1 MRRGPAQEI
10 TWTPTMDKRL
20 TDMRGCGEFWGL
32 IGQSLGISG
41 KAAIARGVVLGIDT
55 GRLKS
60 KEIHL

>member
-1 MRRGPAQEI
+1 
-10 TWTPTMDKRL
+10 MDKRL